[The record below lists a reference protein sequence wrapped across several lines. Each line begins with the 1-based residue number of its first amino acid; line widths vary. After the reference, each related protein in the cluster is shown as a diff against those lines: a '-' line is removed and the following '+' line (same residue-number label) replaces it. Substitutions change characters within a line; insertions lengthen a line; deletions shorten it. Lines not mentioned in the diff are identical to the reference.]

1 MQVSLERRSVCCVVL
16 LVAMAVLAQVAYA
29 QRSSF
34 TLDQIKSYPFP
45 NELTASATGA
55 RIAWAFNERG
65 ARNVWVAEGP
75 DFKARRLT
83 NYETDDGQEL
93 TSLSISTDGKYVVY
107 VRGGDHGS
115 NFDSAVAVNPAMS
128 ATQMK
133 VQIWS
138 VPFAGG
144 EPKLLGEGDEPLISP
159 KSDRV
164 VFVKDR
170 GIWSVPLDGSTP
182 AKRLFYARGEC
193 GAPEWSPDGAKLA
206 FVSNRGDH
214 SFIGVYTNDSTP
226 IVYLAPATSRD
237 SSPRWSP
244 DGKRVAFV
252 RRPGNGG
259 APEPILEQRAQ
270 AWSIWTA
277 DAATG
282 EGQQLWKSPFT
293 LRGSPP
299 NTHGNTNLHWAA
311 AGRIVFLSYLDG
323 QPHLYSLPE
332 NGGEPL
338 LLTPGNYMAEY
349 ISISND
355 RRYMLFAG
363 NAGTDA
369 DDIDRRHIVKV
380 AVDRADPVVLTPG
393 KGLEWTPFVTGD
405 GKYIAYISAT
415 AQRPPL
421 PTVMPAS
428 GGKSTTLAED
438 RVPRDFPTA
447 QLVVPT
453 KVVFKAPDGVEIH
466 GQLFEAPSGAA
477 KKPAIVYVHGGPPR
491 QMLLGWHYSD
501 YYTNAYALNQYLASR
516 GYVVLSVNF
525 RLGIGYGHDFHRP
538 PNAGAQGAAEYQ
550 DVKAGGEYLQ
560 RLAQVDAKRIGI
572 YGGSYGGF
580 LTALALARD
589 SQLFAA
595 GVDIHGVHNWTAER
609 AAPLLENRYEKPP
622 DVQRALDVAW
632 QSSPVSSIET
642 WKSPVLLIHGDDDRN
657 VRFSQTTDLVRR
669 LEKAGVAY
677 EELVI
682 PDDTHHF
689 MRHTNLVKVNAA
701 VVAFFDRVF
710 GMNRGSE

>member
-16 LVAMAVLAQVAYA
+16 LVAMAVLAPVAYA

-270 AWSIWTA
+270 AWAIWTA

-466 GQLFEAPSGAA
+466 GQLFEATGGAA